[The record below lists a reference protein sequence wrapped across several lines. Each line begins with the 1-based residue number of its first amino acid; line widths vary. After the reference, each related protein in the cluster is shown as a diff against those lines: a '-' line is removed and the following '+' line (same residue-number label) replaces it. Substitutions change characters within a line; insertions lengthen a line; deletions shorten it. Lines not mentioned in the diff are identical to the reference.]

1 MLEWDRRFER
11 SSSSLQAANVL
22 AQHRAAG
29 AESVGEN
36 LPSVVVSEI
45 CLVLAVTLGLA
56 LATNA
61 ILLALHIGW

>member
-22 AQHRAAG
+22 AQHRVAG
-29 AESVGEN
+29 SESAGEN
-36 LPSVVVSEI
+36 LPSVVISEI
-45 CLVLAVTLGLA
+45 CLVLAVTLSVA

-61 ILLALHIGW
+61 VLLVLHIGW